1 MPANG
6 KSLKVLIVLSLRS
19 KTHNTFRSST
29 APPPTCPAA
38 EADCSGE
45 PSNPYTCGANKCPY
59 NTVCELESAGFDLKN
74 DCCQDSRS
82 NSACPSNI
90 APVSC
95 GPPGGKQCGYSNQCL
110 ADSSGYNSNQC
121 CAAVPD
127 GVACPSINAPVECG
141 SIPCVYNS
149 ICEAEAAGATDCCPQ
164 VPSDTI
170 CTGENMPVK
179 CGSCE
184 YANQC
189 LADAAGATD
198 CCKAV
203 PEDTICTLENMPV
216 KCGSCEYANQCLADA
231 AGATDCCKAVP
242 EDVAC
247 TANYE
252 PVTCG
257 ADKCTY
263 SNQCLADAAGATD
276 CCRNPIDEGCTQNFD
291 PVECGKNRCY
301 YVNECVA
308 KKSGYDPESCV
319 PGQGSMFPTPT
330 PPAITTFGTPENVQ
344 GGSSSGNSIVKIGIG
359 CLVSTVVAFLL
370 V

>member
-1 MPANG
+1 MRAAC
-6 KSLKVLIVLSLRS
+6 
-19 KTHNTFRSST
+19 SS
-29 APPPTCPAA
+29 
-38 EADCSGE
+38 D
-45 PSNPYTCGANKCPY
+45 
-59 NTVCELESAGFDLKN
+59 
-74 DCCQDSRS
+74 
-82 NSACPSNI
+82 I

-121 CAAVPD
+121 CAAVPE
-127 GVACPSINAPVECG
+127 GTLCTSIAAPVECG
-141 SIPCVYNS
+141 NIPCVYNS
-149 ICEAEAAGATDCCPQ
+149 QCEADAAGATDCCAQ

-198 CCKAV
+198 CSAVTECSAV
-203 PEDTICTLENMPV
+203 PEGI
-216 KCGSCEYANQCLADA
+216 
-231 AGATDCCKAVP
+231 
-242 EDVAC
+242 AC

-257 ADKCTY
+257 ADKCAY
-263 SNQCLADAAGATD
+263 SNQCEADAAGATD

-308 KKSGYDPESCV
+308 EKSGYDPESCV
-319 PGQGSMFPTPT
+319 PGQGSTFPTPT
-330 PPAITTFGTPENVQ
+330 PPALTTFGTPENVQ
-344 GGSSSGNSIVKIGIG
+344 GGSSSGNSIVKSGIG
-359 CLVSTVVAFLL
+359 CLVSTIVAFLL